1 MANLRITSSF
11 LQMAKTFLFDEG
23 VAGLTADQI
32 AMAQIP
38 ATGTASGEDLYTVI
52 NRKLE
57 AAGILAEGVN
67 DPVFA
72 TDTALLYHQ
81 TTRDVLF
88 LRGSTA
94 YTELP
99 VGTDANIFT
108 VFLDSATEPD
118 ITTAATWDGT
128 NFVEPITGTTSW
140 TQTKPNNPTNTVWMQ
155 IYYVEEA
162 SYIVFTPVMPIDN
175 IHASLIAYTP
185 PSTDGNIPQSVDNV
199 KEGLDAFH
207 TADLTQGGGGG
218 TGEQNVN
225 ADWDAT
231 SGDAEILNKPVVP
244 QTGHYNPTGID
255 DDLNMDSSPP
265 HTVVEHDI
273 TIDSGLRTYS
283 NEYDSELAIKTA
295 VSVYF
300 EGISTSV
307 GQPIPRVTIRYEVL
321 NMATN
326 TVLLTEE
333 GDISIPD
340 TNRAERTYY
349 ITGLLPVNIERIKL
363 KVTYVSRHNTQGVE
377 GLGWVGTFDWTIS
390 RDLTAASIPIDPDA
404 YGGNLRANEGLHNVA
419 EALDQLDELPVAFA
433 DDEDLAWTAA
443 LDLSQDPP
451 NNRQQTIPIDQ
462 LIVDSNARDRRN
474 YVVRMNF
481 HARHAGADGPT
492 ISYVLDIHSD
502 LNNYATL
509 LSSPTGTVNATGE
522 NNPSEFAIPAGTQM
536 LRFTFKPPVDS
547 GNNPISQGAARL
559 TVTNFQISEM
569 EGVDTTGFV
578 ETGRIT
584 DRNDRTLQS
593 VSEKVNAAT
602 GSQIPIDNSQFSNP
616 DRSFGGLRE
625 ATTGTIP
632 ALPSNTQQGF
642 EKVDWL
648 IQRNINF
655 YHQTWKLHR
664 HVGGT
669 VYSSTFDLG
678 ATTTSEVS
686 EQVTISPELRR
697 YAIDADGDIELIL
710 HLSTTAISQDA
721 NMTVGLWSATTGGT
735 QYGDNFL
742 LTGPSATAGSRTAA
756 NTAAIFRMT
765 LPANS
770 ADSATTANVPENF
783 YIRFNRTAGS
793 VTLTDGFID
802 FGRIGQEG
810 ASGGVGGSVGS
821 EWEVIW
827 EAGPNFSDRLTTT
840 SGSVLRNLKTGKRFD
855 QFTDFMLQIDTNA
868 TAGVGLF
875 VPAPEPAIKMMIDGT
890 WTGNE
895 GTWIQI
901 KYGFY
906 KLLRP
911 NSQTSFYILGGSE
924 IGYRKLWAR

>member
-1 MANLRITSSF
+1 MATLVTTASL

-38 ATGTASGEDLYTVI
+38 ATGTATGEDLYTVV

-57 AAGILAEGVN
+57 EAGVLVEGVN

-99 VGTDANIFT
+99 VGTDANIFI

-128 NFVEPITGTTSW
+128 SFVEPITGTTSW
-140 TQTKPNNPTNTVWMQ
+140 SQTKPNNPTNTVWMQ

-162 SYIVFTPVMPIDN
+162 SYIVFTPPVPIDN

-199 KEGLDAFH
+199 DEALDAFH
-207 TADLTQGGGGG
+207 NADLTQGGGGSG
-218 TGEQNVN
+218 VAQQPS
-225 ADWDAT
+225 DWDAT
-231 SGDAEILNKPVVP
+231 TGVTRILNKPLLD
-244 QTGHYNPTGID
+244 QTFEIDPSQSENDLDLNVNPVKMVID
-255 DDLNMDSSPP
+255 DNLTIDPGWQTYSTRYQRELSIKAEARLEFQERSGNPVPLDLQFEILDRQGNALTGVELSQRKTFNTSSAAN
-265 HTVVEHDI
+265 VVE
-273 TIDSGLRTYS
+273 
-283 NEYDSELAIKTA
+283 
-295 VSVYF
+295 V
-300 EGISTSV
+300 
-307 GQPIPRVTIRYEVL
+307 YEVY
-321 NMATN
+321 
-326 TVLLTEE
+326 
-333 GDISIPD
+333 GS
-340 TNRAERTYY
+340 
-349 ITGLLPVNIERIKL
+349 LPVGTDEINL
-363 KVTYVSRHNTQGVE
+363 KVTYHSGV
-377 GLGWVGTFDWTIS
+377 GIGWVDYFRGRIS
-390 RDLTAASIPIDPDA
+390 GDTDAQSIVIDPDA
-404 YGGNLRANEGLHNVA
+404 YGNNLRSNEGLKTVA
-419 EALDQLDELPVAFA
+419 DALDQLDELPVAFA
-433 DDEDLAWTAA
+433 DDEDLSWTAS
-443 LDLSQDPP
+443 LNLSENLPG
-451 NNRQQTIPIDQ
+451 NRQQTIPIDQ
-462 LIVDSNARDRRN
+462 LIQDSNARDRRQ

-502 LNNYATL
+502 LNNYTTL
-509 LSSPTGTVNATGE
+509 LSSPTGTVNGTGE
-522 NNPSEFAIPAGTQM
+522 NNPSEFAIPSGTQM

-569 EGVDTTGFV
+569 EGVDTDNFV

-593 VSEKVNAAT
+593 VAEKVNAAT
-602 GSQIPIDNSQFSNP
+602 GTQIAIDNARFSNP

-648 IQRNINF
+648 IQKNINF
-655 YHQTWKLHR
+655 YHQVWKLHR

-669 VYSSTFDLG
+669 VYSSTFSLG
-678 ATTTSEVS
+678 ASNPSDVS
-686 EQVTISPELRR
+686 EQVTINPELRR

-710 HLSTTAISQDA
+710 HLSTTTISPDA
-721 NMTVGLWSATTGGT
+721 NITVGLWSATTGGT
-735 QYGDNFL
+735 QYGDDFL
-742 LTGPSATAGSRTAA
+742 LTGTSGTSGSRTAA
-756 NTAAIFRMT
+756 NAAAIFRMT

-770 ADSATTANVPENF
+770 ADSATDANVPENF
-783 YIRFNRTAGS
+783 YVRFNRTAGS

-810 ASGGVGGSVGS
+810 ASGGVGGGSES

-827 EAGPNFSDRLTTT
+827 EAGPNVSDRLTVS
-840 SGSVLRNLKTGKRFD
+840 SGSILRNLVTGKRFD
-855 QFTDFMLQIDTNA
+855 QFREFELQYDTNA
-868 TAGVGLF
+868 TAGVGIF
-875 VPAPEPAIKMMIDGT
+875 ARASEPAIKSMIDGSF
-890 WTGNE
+890 TGTA

-901 KYGFY
+901 DYNFY
-906 KLLRP
+906 KLFKP
-911 NSQTSFYILGGSE
+911 NNQTSFYIFAGSNE
-924 IGYRKLWAR
+924 IGYRKLRAR